1 MLMKQSLSCCSILHS
16 NQTITRPGM
25 ETIGNVLLAKQYL
38 RWSSIQSRIFN
49 GSIHIMS
56 EQWICMYTFWSL
68 IMGFVILNTVLV
80 NLRLGRTSSIE
91 LSGKI
96 LVKVCHQVGH
106 KRQLRF
112 CPTGSDHQY
121 GWDVGLPGHCHSKI
135 TLSSFQNIFLFNIWC
150 TLFWRPCV
158 TRNLSWIFS
167 SKTLEGSFSR
177 SIY

>member
-1 MLMKQSLSCCSILHS
+1 MKQSLSCCSILHT
-16 NQTITRPGM
+16 NQTIPRPGM
-25 ETIGNVLLAKQYL
+25 ETIGNVLLTKQSL
-38 RWSSIQSRIFN
+38 RWSNCHSIKVFFYQSTSCLN
-49 GSIHIMS
+49 NDH
-56 EQWICMYTFWSL
+56 TFWSL

-80 NLRLGRTSSIE
+80 NLCLGRTPSIE

-150 TLFWRPCV
+150 TFFWRPCE
-158 TRNLSWIFS
+158 TRALSWIFS
-167 SKTLEGSFSR
+167 SKRL
-177 SIY
+177 